1 MSENRF
7 VSGNVIVLYCN
18 FVKLEPKKQL
28 PPHII
33 DRIAVCTRIYERIM
47 KSKPDKS
54 ATIINVAASNDVGVL
69 IKDHLLKNGVEESM
83 IVVDNSYNNIGH
95 LFSVLMDE
103 IKKRPNPPVI
113 YFVSSYQQKEIF
125 DKVIAGYKGYRIQ
138 FEGAFDKRPNENIE
152 EDARKEKLNKKFT
165 NIKEKGKNKMVDMLL
180 NYIFPENKKRKSS

>member
-18 FVKLEPKKQL
+18 FVKLESKELL
-28 PPHII
+28 PQHII
-33 DRIAVCTRIYERIM
+33 ERIAVCTRIYERIM

-54 ATIINVAASNDVGVL
+54 DTIIKVAADRDVGYIV
-69 IKDHLLKNGVEESM
+69 KNNLLNNGIDESM
-83 IVVDNSYNNIGH
+83 IAVEGSYNNIGH

-113 YFVSSYQQKEIF
+113 YFVSSYQQKNIF
-125 DKVIAGYKGYRIQ
+125 DKATALYNGYKIQ
-138 FEGAFDKRPNENIE
+138 FEGAFDKRPIDDIE
-152 EDARKEKLNKKFT
+152 EDAKREKLSKKFT

-180 NYIFPENKKRKSS
+180 NYIFPESKKRQSS

>member
-18 FVKLEPKKQL
+18 FVELEANKQL

-54 ATIINVAASNDVGVL
+54 ATIIKVAASDEVGAL
-69 IKDHLLKNGVEESM
+69 IKNLLLANGVEESM
-83 IVVDNSYNNIGH
+83 IVVDNTYNNIGH

-125 DKVIAGYKGYRIQ
+125 DKVISGYKGYRIQ
-138 FEGAFDKRPNENIE
+138 FEGAFDKRPNESIE

>member
-18 FVKLEPKKQL
+18 FVKLEPNKQL

>member
-18 FVKLEPKKQL
+18 FVKLEPNKQL

-54 ATIINVAASNDVGVL
+54 ATIINVAASNDVGAI
-69 IKDHLLKNGVEESM
+69 IKNLLLKNGVEESM
-83 IVVDNSYNNIGH
+83 IVVDNTYNNIGH

-103 IKKRPNPPVI
+103 IKKRANPPVV

-138 FEGAFDKRPNENIE
+138 FEGAFDKRPNESIE

>member
-18 FVKLEPKKQL
+18 FIKLESNKQL
-28 PPHII
+28 PEHIME
-33 DRIAVCTRIYERIM
+33 RIAVCTKIYDRIM

-54 ATIINVAASNDVGVL
+54 DTIINLAAGNDEGSI
-69 IKDHLLKNGVEESM
+69 IKNQLLKNGVEESK
-83 IVVDNSYNNIGH
+83 IVVVNSYNNIGH
-95 LFSVLMDE
+95 LFSVLMSE

-113 YFVSSYQQKEIF
+113 YFVSSYQQKDIF
-125 DKVIAGYKGYRIQ
+125 DKVTEGYKGYRIQ

-152 EDARKEKLNKKFT
+152 EDAKKEKLSKRIT

-180 NYIFPENKKRKSS
+180 NYIFPENKRRQSS